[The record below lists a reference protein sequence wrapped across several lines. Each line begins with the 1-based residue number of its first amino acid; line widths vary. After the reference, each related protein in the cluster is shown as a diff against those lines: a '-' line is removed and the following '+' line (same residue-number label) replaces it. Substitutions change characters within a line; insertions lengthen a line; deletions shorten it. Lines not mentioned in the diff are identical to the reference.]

1 MYIYTQSMHESIYI
15 NKNNNKPISK
25 PKMDSYNNSITTNGS
40 SGFDETLFSDTIEHY
55 MVHDD
60 GLNNNNVFVSNEEW
74 FSGEGDK
81 AEELVGRGTRYKG
94 VRRRAHGKFAAEIK
108 DPNRSNRVWLGTYD
122 TEEEA
127 ALAYDNAAF
136 KIRGSKAKL
145 NFPHLIPPLDAP
157 IDHPPPSSSSSSSS
171 SSQDPSKKRKGLAG
185 LLNKLAHEK
194 NRI

>member
-1 MYIYTQSMHESIYI
+1 MDTYNGI
-15 NKNNNKPISK
+15 NATSE
-25 PKMDSYNNSITTNGS
+25 
-40 SGFDETLFSDTIEHY
+40 FDMTFLDTIEHY
-55 MVHDD
+55 MVHD
-60 GLNNNNVFVSNEEW
+60 GLNDNNNVFVSNEDW
-74 FSGEGDK
+74 FSEKGDK
-81 AEELVGRGTRYKG
+81 AEEVVPRGTRYKG

-108 DPNRSNRVWLGTYD
+108 DPNKSNRVWLGTYD

-145 NFPHLIPPLDAP
+145 NFPHLIPPLDEP
-157 IDHPPPSSSSSSSS
+157 TTTIDQSPSSSSST
-171 SSQDPSKKRKGLAG
+171 SQDPSKKRKGLAG

>member
-1 MYIYTQSMHESIYI
+1 MNATSEIDMT
-15 NKNNNKPISK
+15 
-25 PKMDSYNNSITTNGS
+25 
-40 SGFDETLFSDTIEHY
+40 FSEDY
-55 MVHDD
+55 MVHDGSND
-60 GLNNNNVFVSNEEW
+60 NNVLVWNEDW
-74 FSGEGDK
+74 FSEKGDK
-81 AEELVGRGTRYKG
+81 AEEVVRRGTRYKG

-108 DPNRSNRVWLGTYD
+108 DPNKSNRVWLGTYD

-145 NFPHLIPPLDAP
+145 NFPHLIPPLDEP
-157 IDHPPPSSSSSSSS
+157 TTTIDHPPSSSSSSSS
-171 SSQDPSKKRKGLAG
+171 SKKRKGLAG

>member
-1 MYIYTQSMHESIYI
+1 
-15 NKNNNKPISK
+15 
-25 PKMDSYNNSITTNGS
+25 MDTYNSITTNGS
-40 SGFDETLFSDTIEHY
+40 SEFDMTFSDSVEDYT
-55 MVHDD
+55 VHD
-60 GLNNNNVFVSNEEW
+60 GLSDNNVLVWNEDW
-74 FSGEGDK
+74 FSEKGDK
-81 AEELVGRGTRYKG
+81 AEEVVRRGTRYKG

-108 DPNRSNRVWLGTYD
+108 DPNKSNRVWLGTYD

-145 NFPHLIPPLDAP
+145 NFPHLIPPLDEP
-157 IDHPPPSSSSSSSS
+157 TTTVDHPPSSSSSSTSH
-171 SSQDPSKKRKGLAG
+171 DPSKKRKGLAG

>member
-1 MYIYTQSMHESIYI
+1 MNATSEIDMT
-15 NKNNNKPISK
+15 
-25 PKMDSYNNSITTNGS
+25 
-40 SGFDETLFSDTIEHY
+40 FSEDY
-55 MVHDD
+55 MVHD
-60 GLNNNNVFVSNEEW
+60 GLNDNNVLVWNEDW
-74 FSGEGDK
+74 FSEKGDK
-81 AEELVGRGTRYKG
+81 AEEVVRRGTRYKG

-108 DPNRSNRVWLGTYD
+108 DPNKSNRVWLGTYD

-145 NFPHLIPPLDAP
+145 NFPHLIPPLDEP
-157 IDHPPPSSSSSSSS
+157 TTTIDHPPSSSSSSSS
-171 SSQDPSKKRKGLAG
+171 SKKRKGLAG

>member
-1 MYIYTQSMHESIYI
+1 MDTYNGI
-15 NKNNNKPISK
+15 NATSE
-25 PKMDSYNNSITTNGS
+25 
-40 SGFDETLFSDTIEHY
+40 FDMTFSDTIEHY
-55 MVHDD
+55 MVHD
-60 GLNNNNVFVSNEEW
+60 GLNDNNNVFVSNEDW
-74 FSGEGDK
+74 FSEKVDK
-81 AEELVGRGTRYKG
+81 AEEVVRRGTRYKG

-108 DPNRSNRVWLGTYD
+108 DPNKSNRVWLGTYD

-145 NFPHLIPPLDAP
+145 NFPHLIPPLDEP
-157 IDHPPPSSSSSSSS
+157 TTTIDQSPSSSSST
-171 SSQDPSKKRKGLAG
+171 SQDPSKKRKGLAG